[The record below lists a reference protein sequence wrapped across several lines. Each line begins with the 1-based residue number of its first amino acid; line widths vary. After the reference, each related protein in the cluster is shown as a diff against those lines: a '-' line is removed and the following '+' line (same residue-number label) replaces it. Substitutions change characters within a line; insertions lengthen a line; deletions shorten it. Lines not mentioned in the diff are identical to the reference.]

1 MGPAVYILST
11 LTFAACAI
19 LLLRGYWRMKQK
31 LLLWSSL
38 CFFGL
43 AISNLLL
50 FLDLVVLP
58 NVNLYILRLATAA
71 VATLL
76 LLFGLIWEVNKLDD

>member
-1 MGPAVYILST
+1 MGPAVYILSSV
-11 LTFAACAI
+11 TFATCAI
-19 LLLRGYWRMKQK
+19 LLLRGYWRMKQR

-38 CFFGL
+38 CFLGL

-58 NVNLYILRLATAA
+58 NVDLYIWRLATAA

-76 LLFGLIWEVNKLDD
+76 LLYGLIWEGE

>member
-1 MGPAVYILST
+1 MGPAVYILSS

-19 LLLRGYWRMKQK
+19 LLLRGYWRIKQR

-50 FLDLVVLP
+50 FFDLVVLP
-58 NVNLYILRLATAA
+58 DVDLYIWRLATAA

-76 LLFGLIWEVNKLDD
+76 LLYGLIWEGE

>member
-1 MGPAVYILST
+1 MGPAVYILSC
-11 LTFAACAI
+11 LTFATCAI
-19 LLLRGYWRMKQK
+19 LLLRGYWRMKQR

-50 FLDLVVLP
+50 FLDLVIFLQVD
-58 NVNLYILRLATAA
+58 LYVWRLATAA
-71 VATLL
+71 IATLL
-76 LLFGLIWEVNKLDD
+76 LLYGLIWEGE

>member
-1 MGPAVYILST
+1 MGPAVYILSS

-19 LLLRGYWRMKQK
+19 LLLRGYWRIKQR

-58 NVNLYILRLATAA
+58 DVDLYIWRLATAA

-76 LLFGLIWEVNKLDD
+76 LLYGLIWEGE